1 VVDRLTLLRGAVQ
14 QALETNEL
22 DGVLALRADHNGT
35 VPHLFRTGD
44 DLSGL
49 ALWPKY
55 PLTRTLDLL
64 LSAQPGAR
72 LGIVARGCDERS
84 LIEMAKRNQVDL
96 ERVTLI
102 GLACTAEEAAACRC
116 ARPYPTKIA
125 VGERVEGVE
134 DTITS
139 EHARLSLAERAGFW
153 QRQFAKCFKCYG
165 CRNVCPQCFC
175 EECALEEDLWV
186 ERGMLA
192 PPFPM
197 FHLIRAMHTVGKCVG
212 CRECELACPADIPLT
227 ILYSLLRRDV
237 EEMFGYVPGASLE
250 DRPPLVVSGVPEG
263 WA

>member
-1 VVDRLTLLRGAVQ
+1 MVDRLTLLRGAVQ

-139 EHARLSLAERAGFW
+139 EHVRLSLAERAGFW

-186 ERGMLA
+186 ERGVLA
-192 PPFPM
+192 
-197 FHLIRAMHTVGKCVG
+197 
-212 CRECELACPADIPLT
+212 
-227 ILYSLLRRDV
+227 
-237 EEMFGYVPGASLE
+237 
-250 DRPPLVVSGVPEG
+250 
-263 WA
+263 

>member
-186 ERGMLA
+186 ERGVLA

-237 EEMFGYVPGASLE
+237 EEMFVPGASLE